1 MDHDMGNEA
10 DTLAATQ
17 PPRAEAQ
24 AAAGP
29 FEPMP
34 ELSSDD
40 RSKDEFYV
48 RLALLAD
55 EMLKAHGK
63 DFTMGVLVLSAR
75 FIAEGRPLIRRVSNE
90 SGTAPD

>member
-1 MDHDMGNEA
+1 MGDNTDA
-10 DTLAATQ
+10 NAAMAATS
-17 PPRAEAQ
+17 PRGDAPSAAQ
-24 AAAGP
+24 
-29 FEPMP
+29 FQPMP

-75 FIAEGRPLIRRVSNE
+75 FIAEGKPLIKRRADE
-90 SGTAPD
+90 DGRQPG